1 MIHSF
6 RKQGASPPAPSTG
19 ATNTPKNGPG
29 LSSHRA
35 ALRQTHPLAPS
46 SCAPRSPRRPG
57 TDSSSL
63 SEGTCGTNKER
74 GWPKGRRTPGAA
86 RRRSGGRRAAGKE
99 RGTRGEA
106 GERGE
111 EGPGPRGGD
120 SAPPPSGGGL
130 WGPRAS
136 RAHEGRGSAPP
147 PRPRRAPPAAARLP
161 GRFPARVPTWAR
173 RDLRSAT
180 GSRAGARSL
189 GRRWLR
195 LPGPSLP
202 RPRGAGVA
210 EPERAGRGRR
220 RGRSAGSLGVPPRPA
235 SPLRTRARLS
245 GLLCPRRGVRPPNPE
260 EPPPVSFYPA
270 HGQPSLLPP
279 AARTSPT
286 PASRGLDACFPYYS
300 ISQTFMECSPST
312 RHRAGGWGFKDNQD
326 RQSGFEKLPCR
337 TGTSQR
343 RGQEA
348 VTMQR
353 AGKDLSVHCALGAR
367 RREGG
372 EVGLGRLR
380 GSVLPGSRG
389 VGLRS
394 RGEGRGGGRQLV
406 CRGFWA
412 TGSVKWP

>member
-6 RKQGASPPAPSTG
+6 RKHGASPPAPSTG
-19 ATNTPKNGPG
+19 DTKMPKNGPG

-35 ALRQTHPLAPS
+35 ALHQTHPLAPS
-46 SCAPRSPRRPG
+46 SCAPAPRGGQAQTPARFRREPVGRTRSPA
-57 TDSSSL
+57 
-63 SEGTCGTNKER
+63 
-74 GWPKGRRTPGAA
+74 GRREGEPRGPLAGGPEDAERREKSGAHA
-86 RRRSGGRRAAGKE
+86 GRG
-99 RGTRGEA
+99 

-111 EGPGPRGGD
+111 EGRGPRGGD
-120 SAPPPSGGGL
+120 SAPPPPGGGL
-130 WGPRAS
+130 GGPRGT

-161 GRFPARVPTWAR
+161 GRFPARVPTWVR

-180 GSRAGARSL
+180 GSRAAARSL

-235 SPLRTRARLS
+235 GPLRTRAPLS
-245 GLLCPRRGVRPPNPE
+245 GLLCLRRGVRPPSPE
-260 EPPPVSFYPA
+260 EPLPVSFYPA

-300 ISQTFMECSPST
+300 I
-312 RHRAGGWGFKDNQD
+312 
-326 RQSGFEKLPCR
+326 
-337 TGTSQR
+337 
-343 RGQEA
+343 
-348 VTMQR
+348 
-353 AGKDLSVHCALGAR
+353 
-367 RREGG
+367 
-372 EVGLGRLR
+372 
-380 GSVLPGSRG
+380 
-389 VGLRS
+389 
-394 RGEGRGGGRQLV
+394 
-406 CRGFWA
+406 
-412 TGSVKWP
+412 